1 MMASN
6 TTFSFHRKALLAF
19 LVLLPLGC
27 NLPAVVQTVSAP
39 ETTENPP
46 PASGTQKPS
55 SATASLMP
63 GFAPSPHIPI
73 VPIPSQAVSIEGH
86 PYTSYQAEGSAFRF
100 VCPDPCPVDPEL
112 IYAQYAGFHNI
123 YENLIGLTVVDTLTE
138 LQPVDIHILN
148 DPKCRNLS
156 DISFRAYS
164 NWNSGANAFICSFLF
179 EYAEGA
185 GGAPY
190 TAAEAVLPNWQDAL
204 IHEYLH
210 TLFFG
215 RITRY
220 AGAMHDFV
228 TPIAIY
234 AWLGWGEGEF
244 FCEYHPVTPPGD
256 FGGYLLQQ
264 LCRRYGFHWEHLARV
279 LTELDVLYAS
289 GGGVSDEGFRHPV
302 PDMAQFRDI
311 LNRVLETDTTP
322 AFIDACWPAVLF
334 GETYAL
340 PASCTDRTAAPIPTA
355 AP

>member
-1 MMASN
+1 MVLPNATRSIRRRM
-6 TTFSFHRKALLAF
+6 LPIF
-19 LVLLPLGC
+19 LFLLPLGC
-27 NLPAVVQTVSAP
+27 NLPAVVRTVSAP
-39 ETTENPP
+39 ETTENT
-46 PASGTQKPS
+46 PASASPATQNPPS
-55 SATASLMP
+55 ASRMP
-63 GFAPSPHIPI
+63 GFTPSPQIHI

-86 PYTSYQAEGSAFRF
+86 PYTSYQAEGSPFRF
-100 VCPDPCPVDPEL
+100 VCPDPCPVDPDL
-112 IYAQYAGFHNI
+112 LFAQYAGFHSI
-123 YENLIGLTVVDTLTE
+123 YENLIGLTGVDTLPE

-148 DPKCRNLS
+148 DPKCGNRSEQRVL
-156 DISFRAYS
+156 AYS
-164 NWNSGANAFICSFLF
+164 NWNSGANAFICSYLF

-234 AWLGWGEGEF
+234 AWLGWSEGEF
-244 FCEYHPVTPPGD
+244 FCEYDPVTPPGD

-279 LTELDVLYAS
+279 LTELDALYTS
-289 GGGVSDEGFRHPV
+289 GGGVSNEGFQHPV

-322 AFIDACWPAVLF
+322 AFINACWPSVLF

-340 PASCTDRTAAPIPTA
+340 PASCTDRTAAP
-355 AP
+355 